1 MGRPPKFRKIILAS
15 SDTYLAQE
23 EYEDMKSII
32 AEEKEMNDEDTT
44 VTPEEVYE
52 RMRMQNEDDLDNLQ
66 WELKRK
72 QAAGQIIAIVD
83 MGLWNGRKNGYKLLE
98 RNVEDI
104 IDLIADYDNYEI
116 YRDTDGNVKM
126 TLSHHDGTH
135 YVLFREFKPHITD
148 SQMNDFISTLL
159 RGELNNY
166 IIGRYTKSINEY
178 VQGIT
183 G

>member
-1 MGRPPKFRKIILAS
+1 MGRPRKFRKIVLAT
-15 SDTYLAQE
+15 SDTYLTQE
-23 EYEDMKSII
+23 EYEDIKSII
-32 AEEKEMNDEDTT
+32 AEEKEMNDEDIT

-52 RMRMQNEDDLDNLQ
+52 RMRIQNEDDLDNLQ

-72 QAAGQIIAIVD
+72 PTENTIIALVD
-83 MGLWNGRKNGYKLLE
+83 MGLWDGRHNGYKLFD
-98 RNVEDI
+98 NAEDI
-104 IDLIADYDNYEI
+104 VDLVGDYDNYEI

-135 YVLFREFKPHITD
+135 YVTFREFKSHITD

-159 RGELNNY
+159 RGKLNNY
-166 IIGRYTKSINEY
+166 TIGRYTKSINEY
-178 VQGIT
+178 VEGIT